1 MGGGRC
7 PEYDQS
13 EYDGTVGLTPFTDFL
28 LGERRPQN
36 RTNANE
42 IYFARMVHRMGFEI
56 YPEQK
61 PDYQAKLTVWEWSR
75 FLDLLLHSA
84 GAINMEQ
91 MLNNIIHISMMEAK
105 ALNHGKS
112 DEDIANFDVTEYKKN
127 VEVIKKSDRSKM
139 EIIDKDLPNGSKEF
153 IGATIMLKEGTP
165 EEAVE
170 SMVEMVAVSIAGFQ
184 HMEDKLFAAREK
196 LPCFRGLGQNGITLK
211 GDDIWAIYDCM
222 NNFFGPNVP
231 DMLRMTVFPNKE
243 RVIPELSDK
252 DGEAFVEFIKENVQP
267 HDIGNWPRIFGVICQ
282 AISDEDNLVIS

>member
-1 MGGGRC
+1 MVDDA

-36 RTNANE
+36 RTNADE

-56 YPEQK
+56 HPAGK

-84 GAINMEQ
+84 GAISMEQ
-91 MLNNIIHISMMEAK
+91 MLNNIVHISMMEAQ

-112 DEDIANFDVTEYKKN
+112 DEEIANFDVTEHKKN
-127 VEVIKKSDRSKM
+127 VEVVKKADRSKM
-139 EIIDKDLPNGSKEF
+139 ELIDEDMPDGSKMF
-153 IGATIMLKEGTP
+153 IGAKLMLKEGTP
-165 EEAVE
+165 EKAID
-170 SMVEMVAVSIAGFQ
+170 SMVEMVAVSIACFQ
-184 HMEDKLFAAREK
+184 HMEDKMFAAREK
-196 LPCFRGLGQNGITLK
+196 VPCFRAFGQNGQIVK

-222 NNFFGPNVP
+222 NNFFGPGVP

-252 DGEAFVEFIKENVQP
+252 DSEAFAEFIKENIQP
-267 HDIGNWPRIFGVICQ
+267 HDVRNWPRLFGVICQ
-282 AISDEDNLVIS
+282 ALGDEDDLIIL